1 MPYVTKQVRSE
12 LDDKINYAGR
22 TITSAGELNYLIT
35 NLVQEFIAENGK
47 SYNTLNAAIG
57 ALECAK
63 LELYRRIAAK
73 YEDEKIQQN
82 GDVYHI

>member
-1 MPYVTKQVRSE
+1 MPYVSKEVRSE

-22 TITSAGELNYLIT
+22 NISSAGELNYLIT

-63 LELYRRIAAK
+63 LELYRRVTAK